1 MLWGACLEYK
11 HETGPA
17 IPEIA
22 THLSGARNDGKGR
35 EMASIESVKARE
47 ILDSRGNPTI
57 EVEVVLVDGTAGV
70 SSVPSGASTG
80 KYEALELRDG
90 DKSRYGGLGVL
101 KAIKHI
107 NGEIASTIVGMSALE
122 QAAIDQR
129 LIELDGTA
137 NKARLGAN
145 ALLGTSL
152 AVAKAGASFR
162 GIPLYRYLGGARANL
177 LPVPM
182 LNILNGGKHA
192 LGSTDFQEF
201 MIMPVGA
208 ANFNKAL
215 QISSEVYHSLLKVL
229 GDKGLSTNVGD
240 EGGFAPR
247 LPSNKDALE
256 LILAAIDMAGYKAG
270 QDLFIALDPAA
281 STFYQGGK
289 HHSAHG
295 KYVLSQEGVTLSSTE
310 MIDFYV
316 KLASDYPVVSIED
329 GLAEDDW
336 ASWSLLTAQLGKQTQ
351 IVGDDLYATNMERL
365 EKGIA
370 QKASNSILIKPNQ
383 IGTLSETLA
392 VTKRAQQAGWT
403 TIISHRSGETEDTTI
418 ADLAVA
424 SNAGLIKAGAPCR
437 SERLAKYNRLLR
449 IEEELR
455 GTAQYPG
462 KKALYNLERIK

>member
-1 MLWGACLEYK
+1 MPLE
-11 HETGPA
+11 
-17 IPEIA
+17 I
-22 THLSGARNDGKGR
+22 
-35 EMASIESVKARE
+35 ASIESVKARE

-70 SSVPSGASTG
+70 AAVPSGASTG
-80 KYEALELRDG
+80 KHEAVELRDG

-101 KAIKHI
+101 KAIKHV
-107 NGEIASTIVGMSALE
+107 NSEIASAIAGMSALE

-129 LIELDGTA
+129 LIKLDGTA

-152 AVAKAGASFR
+152 AVARAGASFR
-162 GIPLYRYLGGARANL
+162 GVPLYRYLGESRANL

-208 ANFNKAL
+208 ANFHKAM
-215 QISSEVYHSLLKVL
+215 QISSEVYHSLHKVL
-229 GDKGLSTNVGD
+229 EDKGLSTNVGD

-247 LPSNKDALE
+247 LPCNKDALE

-281 STFYQGGK
+281 STFYRD
-289 HHSAHG
+289 G
-295 KYVLSQEGVTLSSTE
+295 KYVLSREGVTFSSTE
-310 MIDFYV
+310 MIDYYV
-316 KLASDYPVVSIED
+316 KLTSDYPIISIED

-336 ASWSLLTAQLGKQTQ
+336 ANWSLLTARLGKQIQ
-351 IVGDDLYATNMERL
+351 FVGDDLYATNMERL

-392 VTKRAQQAGWT
+392 VIKRAQQARWT

-437 SERLAKYNRLLR
+437 SERLAKYNRLLL
-449 IEEELR
+449 IEEEL
-455 GTAQYPG
+455 GETAQYLG
-462 KKALYNLERIK
+462 KKALYNLERMK

>member
-1 MLWGACLEYK
+1 
-11 HETGPA
+11 
-17 IPEIA
+17 
-22 THLSGARNDGKGR
+22 
-35 EMASIESVKARE
+35 MASIESVKARE

-57 EVEVVLVDGTAGV
+57 EVEVVLADGTMGV
-70 SSVPSGASTG
+70 ASVPSGASTG
-80 KYEALELRDG
+80 KYEAVELRDG

-101 KAIKHI
+101 KAIEHVNI
-107 NGEIASTIVGMSALE
+107 EIASTIVGMSALE
-122 QAAIDQR
+122 QAAVDQR

-208 ANFNKAL
+208 ANFHKAL
-215 QISSEVYHSLLKVL
+215 QISIEVYHSLHKVL
-229 GDKGLSTNVGD
+229 EDKGLSTNVGD

-256 LILAAIDMAGYKAG
+256 LIIAAIDMAGYKAG
-270 QDLFIALDPAA
+270 QDLLIALDPAA
-281 STFYQGGK
+281 STFYQD
-289 HHSAHG
+289 G
-295 KYVLSQEGVTLSSTE
+295 KYVLSREGVTLGSPE
-310 MIDFYV
+310 MINYYV
-316 KLASDYPVVSIED
+316 KLTSAYPVISIED

-336 ASWSLLTAQLGKQTQ
+336 ASWSLLTAQLGKQIQ
-351 IVGDDLYATNMERL
+351 LVGDDLYATNIERL

-392 VTKRAQQAGWT
+392 VIKRAQQAGWT

-424 SNAGLIKAGAPCR
+424 SNAGFIKAGAPCR

-455 GTAQYPG
+455 EAAQYPG
-462 KKALYNLERIK
+462 KRALYNLERMK

>member
-1 MLWGACLEYK
+1 
-11 HETGPA
+11 
-17 IPEIA
+17 
-22 THLSGARNDGKGR
+22 
-35 EMASIESVKARE
+35 MASIESVKARE

-57 EVEVVLVDGTAGV
+57 EVEVVLADGTAGV
-70 SSVPSGASTG
+70 AAVPSGASTG
-80 KYEALELRDG
+80 KYEAVELRDD

-101 KAIKHI
+101 KAIEHV
-107 NGEIASTIVGMSALE
+107 NSEIASTIAGVSALE

-145 ALLGTSL
+145 ALLATSL
-152 AVAKAGASFR
+152 AVAKAGASFQ
-162 GIPLYRYLGGARANL
+162 GVPLYSYLGGVRASL

-201 MIMPVGA
+201 MIMPLGA
-208 ANFNKAL
+208 DNFHKAI
-215 QISSEVYHSLLKVL
+215 QMSSEIYHSLRKVL
-229 GDKGLSTNVGD
+229 EDKGLSTNVGD

-256 LILAAIDMAGYKAG
+256 LILAAIDMSGYKAD

-281 STFYQGGK
+281 STFYQD
-289 HHSAHG
+289 G
-295 KYVLSQEGVTLSSTE
+295 KYVLSREGVTLDSTE
-310 MIDFYV
+310 MIDYYV
-316 KLASDYPVVSIED
+316 KLASDYPVISIED

-336 ASWSLLTAQLGKQTQ
+336 ASWSLLTAQLGKQIQ
-351 IVGDDLYATNMERL
+351 LVGDDLYATNIERL

-392 VTKRAQQAGWT
+392 VIKRAQQAGWI

-424 SNAGLIKAGAPCR
+424 SNAGFIKAGAPCR

-449 IEEELR
+449 IEEELGEAAR
-455 GTAQYPG
+455 YPG
-462 KKALYNLERIK
+462 KRALYNLERMK

>member
-1 MLWGACLEYK
+1 M
-11 HETGPA
+11 TGRK
-17 IPEIA
+17 
-22 THLSGARNDGKGR
+22 T
-35 EMASIESVKARE
+35 ASIKSVKARE

-57 EVEVVLVDGTAGV
+57 EAEAVLVDGTTGIA
-70 SSVPSGASTG
+70 SVPSGASTG
-80 KYEALELRDG
+80 KYEAVELRDG

-101 KAIKHI
+101 KAIEHV
-107 NGEIASTIVGMSALE
+107 NTEIASAIVGMSALK

-162 GIPLYRYLGGARANL
+162 GIPLYRYLGGARARLSRARL

-192 LGSTDFQEF
+192 SGSIDFQEF
-201 MIMPVGA
+201 MIVPVGA
-208 ANFNKAL
+208 ANFHKAL
-215 QISSEVYHSLLKVL
+215 QISSEVYHSLRQVLK
-229 GDKGLSTNVGD
+229 DKGLSTNVGD
-240 EGGFAPR
+240 EGGFAPQ
-247 LPSNKDALE
+247 LPSNKAALE

-281 STFYQGGK
+281 STFYQ
-289 HHSAHG
+289 HG
-295 KYVLSQEGVTLSSTE
+295 KYVLSREGVTPGSTE
-310 MIDFYV
+310 MIDYYV
-316 KLASDYPVVSIED
+316 KLTSDYPVISIED

-336 ASWSLLTAQLGKQTQ
+336 TSWSLLTARLGKQIQ
-351 IVGDDLYATNMERL
+351 IVGDDLYTTNIERL

-370 QKASNSILIKPNQ
+370 QKASNSILIKLNQ

-392 VTKRAQQAGWT
+392 VIKRAQETGWT

-449 IEEELR
+449 IEEEL
-455 GTAQYPG
+455 GEAAQYPG
-462 KKALYNLERIK
+462 KKALYNLERMK

>member
-1 MLWGACLEYK
+1 
-11 HETGPA
+11 
-17 IPEIA
+17 
-22 THLSGARNDGKGR
+22 
-35 EMASIESVKARE
+35 MASIESVKARE

-70 SSVPSGASTG
+70 ASVPSGASTG
-80 KYEALELRDG
+80 KYEAVELRDG

-101 KAIKHI
+101 KAIKHV
-107 NGEIASTIVGMSALE
+107 NSEIASAIAGMSALE

-145 ALLGTSL
+145 ALLATSL

-162 GIPLYRYLGGARANL
+162 GVPLYHYLGESRTNL

-192 LGSTDFQEF
+192 SDSVDFQEF

-208 ANFNKAL
+208 INFHKAL
-215 QISSEVYHSLLKVL
+215 QISSEVYHSLRKALE
-229 GDKGLSTNVGD
+229 DKGLNTNVGD
-240 EGGFAPR
+240 EGGFAPQ

-256 LILAAIDMAGYKAG
+256 LILAAIDMAGYKAS

-289 HHSAHG
+289 HNSVHG
-295 KYVLSQEGVTLSSTE
+295 KYVLSREGVTLDSSE
-310 MIDFYV
+310 MIDYYV
-316 KLASDYPVVSIED
+316 KLASDYPVISIED

-336 ASWSLLTAQLGKQTQ
+336 ASWSLLTTRLGKQTQ

-392 VTKRAQQAGWT
+392 VIKRAQQAGWT

-424 SNAGLIKAGAPCR
+424 SNAGFIKAGAPCR

-455 GTAQYPG
+455 EAAQYPG
-462 KKALYNLERIK
+462 KRALYNLERMK

>member
-1 MLWGACLEYK
+1 
-11 HETGPA
+11 
-17 IPEIA
+17 
-22 THLSGARNDGKGR
+22 
-35 EMASIESVKARE
+35 MASIESVKARE

-57 EVEVVLVDGTAGV
+57 EVEVVLTNGTIGV
-70 SSVPSGASTG
+70 AAVPSGASTG
-80 KYEALELRDG
+80 KYEAVELRDG

-101 KAIKHI
+101 KAIEHV
-107 NGEIASTIVGMSALE
+107 NSEIASTIAGMSALE

-129 LIELDGTA
+129 LIKLDGTA

-145 ALLGTSL
+145 ALLATSL
-152 AVAKAGASFR
+152 ALARAGASFR
-162 GIPLYRYLGGARANL
+162 GVPLYRYLGGARANI

-208 ANFNKAL
+208 VNFHKAI
-215 QISSEVYHSLLKVL
+215 QMSSEIYHSLRKVL
-229 GDKGLSTNVGD
+229 EDKGLSTNVGD

-247 LPSNKDALE
+247 LSSNKDALE
-256 LILAAIDMAGYKAG
+256 LILAAIDMSGYKAG

-281 STFYQGGK
+281 STFYQD
-289 HHSAHG
+289 G
-295 KYVLSQEGVTLSSTE
+295 KYVLSREGVTLGSKE
-310 MIDFYV
+310 MIDYYV
-316 KLASDYPVVSIED
+316 KLASDYPVISIED
-329 GLAEDDW
+329 GLAEDEW
-336 ASWSLLTAQLGKQTQ
+336 ASWSLLTAQIGKQIQ
-351 IVGDDLYATNMERL
+351 LVGDDLYATNIERL

-392 VTKRAQQAGWT
+392 VIKRAQQAGWT

-424 SNAGLIKAGAPCR
+424 SNAGFIKAGAPCR

-449 IEEELR
+449 IEEEL
-455 GTAQYPG
+455 GEAAQYPG
-462 KKALYNLERIK
+462 KRALYNLERMK